1 MKDAGGRERQR
12 DAIIHRAALGTTTR
26 SRSSSV
32 RITSCGITDVGL
44 KRGHNEDNYLINE
57 ELNLF
62 VVADGMGGHAG
73 GEYASAIAVNTVE
86 EIVTSMEMDGE
97 VTDSDDPVEV
107 TRHKLTHAIRLA
119 GRRIFEK
126 AREQPEYHGM
136 GTTAVVVLVDGANAF
151 VAHVG
156 DSRVY
161 LVRDG
166 AIEQVTEDHSLIAE
180 KIRHGLITPEE
191 AKNHRMRNVI
201 TRSLGYQE
209 DVEVDLTIRGVRRGD
224 AYLLC
229 SDGLS
234 GHVTDEE
241 MAEHVVRASGPQE
254 AARKLVELACE
265 RGGEDNITTV
275 IAQVDDV

>member
-1 MKDAGGRERQR
+1 MGEVS
-12 DAIIHRAALGTTTR
+12 L
-26 SRSSSV
+26 

-44 KRGHNEDNYLINE
+44 KRGHNEDNFLINE

-86 EIVTSMEMDGE
+86 EVVAGVDPLPDTPSTAAPAFADLEPADE
-97 VTDSDDPVEV
+97 PTEPVEGEEAEKRSDEV
-107 TRHKLTHAIRLA
+107 ELIRQKLVHAIRLA

-136 GTTAVVVLVDGANAF
+136 GTTAVVVLIEKAHAF

-166 AIEQVTEDHSLIAE
+166 SIQQLTEDHSLVAE
-180 KIRHGLITPEE
+180 KIRHGLLTPEE
-191 AKNHRMRNVI
+191 ARSHRMRNVI

-209 DVEVDLTIRGVRRGD
+209 DVDVDISVRRVQRGD
-224 AYLLC
+224 RFLLC

-234 GHVTDEE
+234 GHVADEE
-241 MAEHVVRASGPQE
+241 MAELVNRLSPQD
-254 AARKLVELACE
+254 AARMLVELACE
-265 RGGEDNITTV
+265 RGGEDNITTIV
-275 IAQVDDV
+275 ASIEEL

>member
-1 MKDAGGRERQR
+1 LK
-12 DAIIHRAALGTTTR
+12 I
-26 SRSSSV
+26 V
-32 RITSCGITDVGL
+32 SCGITDVGL

-57 ELNLF
+57 ELNLY

-86 EIVTSMEMDGE
+86 EVVTSLENDELE
-97 VTDSDDPVEV
+97 VETTDPLEI
-107 TRHKLTHAIRLA
+107 TRHKLKQAIRLA

-136 GTTAVVVLVDGANAF
+136 GTTVVVVLVRGENAY

-161 LVRDG
+161 LLREG
-166 AIEQVTEDHSLIAE
+166 TLEQITDDHSLIAE
-180 KIRHGLITPEE
+180 KVRHGLITPEE
-191 AKNHRMRNVI
+191 AKSHKMRNVI

-209 DVEVDLTIRGVRRGD
+209 DVEVDLSVRAVRRGD
-224 AYLLC
+224 QFLLC

-234 GHVTDEE
+234 GLVEDDELCE
-241 MAEHVVRASGPQE
+241 LMMTQGPQA
-254 AARKLVELACE
+254 AARDLVGLACE
-265 RGGEDNITTV
+265 RGGDDNITTI
-275 IAQVDDV
+275 IASVEEPG